1 LLGRFH
7 AEIPLLERQHEAAEA
22 IARFRSD
29 NVLHFTQQ
37 VSHQPPPSP
46 DSVWSTTRTYALIA
60 LTRVLHFQAI
70 AQRNESAMKRYG
82 EVFVP
87 KAEEFLF
94 AYQSYDDIRAMADF
108 RKEVER
114 TLVSFNRYD
123 D

>member
-1 LLGRFH
+1 
-7 AEIPLLERQHEAAEA
+7 
-22 IARFRSD
+22 
-29 NVLHFTQQ
+29 
-37 VSHQPPPSP
+37 
-46 DSVWSTTRTYALIA
+46 
-60 LTRVLHFQAI
+60 VLHFQAI